1 MRLRYLAAGL
11 ALLVLAGGV
20 GLWARAR
27 RPPRPLIVYAPCV
40 IGAPVQRVAR
50 DYEASHRSPA
60 VRVLTEKPLAMLS
73 PLAAAE
79 DEAAVVL
86 TMGEVEMGVLTDSG
100 AVDRA
105 AVSTLGRNA
114 YQLAVVVPTESPVKS
129 LSDLAS
135 PAVTH
140 LAIEDPK
147 LSTLGNRAEQALK
160 KLGLWEAVAPKVVRF
175 DPTENVLS
183 QLLERKA
190 DAAIIYQNCLFTES
204 GAAPRTVRVAGVFPA
219 DSYDSS
225 SYQVAPLKA
234 AAPSQPVEAFLQFLT
249 SAEGGNALREAGLT
263 AAR

>member
-1 MRLRYLAAGL
+1 MRFRYLAAGL

-20 GLWARAR
+20 GLWVRAR
-27 RPPRPLIVYAPCV
+27 RPPRPLVVYAPCV
-40 IGAPVQRVAR
+40 ISAPMQRVAR
-50 DYEASHRSPA
+50 GYEISHRGPM
-60 VRVLTEKPLAMLS
+60 VRVLTDKPLAMLS
-73 PLAAAE
+73 SLATPK

-86 TMGEVEMGVLTDSG
+86 TMGEVEMAVLTDSG

-114 YQLAVVVPTESPVKS
+114 YQLAVVVPAESPVKS

-135 PAVTH
+135 PAVTR

-147 LSTLGNRAEQALK
+147 LSTLGNRAEQALTK
-160 KLGLWEAVAPKVVRF
+160 IGLWKAVAPKVVRF

-183 QLLERKA
+183 QLLEKKA
-190 DAAIIYQNCLFTES
+190 DAAVIYRNCLFTES

-219 DSYDSS
+219 GSYAPS

-234 AAPSQPVEAFLQFLT
+234 AAPFPPVKAFLQFLT
-249 SAEGGNALREAGLT
+249 SAEGERALREAGLT
-263 AAR
+263 AG

>member
-1 MRLRYLAAGL
+1 MRFRYLAAGL
-11 ALLVLAGGV
+11 ALVVLAGGV

-27 RPPRPLIVYAPCV
+27 RRPPPLIVYAPCV
-40 IGAPVQRVAR
+40 ISAPMQRVAHG
-50 DYEASHRSPA
+50 YETSHRGPA
-60 VRVLTEKPLAMLS
+60 VRVLTDKPLAMLS
-73 PLAAAE
+73 SLAAAK

-114 YQLAVVVPTESPVKS
+114 YQVAVVVPTESPVKS

-135 PAVTH
+135 PAVTR

-147 LSTLGNRAEQALK
+147 LSTLGNRAEQALE
-160 KLGLWEAVAPKVVRF
+160 KLGLWKAVAPKVVRF
-175 DPTENVLS
+175 DPTENVLA
-183 QLLERKA
+183 QLLEKKA

-219 DSYDSS
+219 DSYDPSR
-225 SYQVAPLKA
+225 YQAAPLKG
-234 AAPSQPVEAFLQFLT
+234 AAPAAPVEAFLQFLA
-249 SAEGGNALREAGLT
+249 SAEGEKALREAGLT
-263 AAR
+263 KE